1 MESGNRSVLFD
12 TNSQIMQ
19 KTLKDLDSLLPY
31 FKNRLFPYAYNII
44 GDSLAA
50 EDLVHDVLNKYFI
63 ETPSHVRQPESYL
76 TRSVI
81 NNAINYKNLLKNKLE
96 TYPGHWLPTPVLT
109 EDVIYEKAD
118 QEEIL
123 NYSLLVL
130 LEKLN
135 PRERAVFILKETYEY
150 SHEEIAEIL
159 GIKMEHS
166 RQLLKRSK
174 EKLNRKTD
182 TSHFD
187 FGSGHQETL
196 SQLTEAILSNNLE
209 QVKSVLSEDVKTI
222 SDGGE
227 QVSAA
232 RKILSGPDRVCKFLQ
247 AIYGKY
253 LPESTEVKYTWINF
267 QPAITFSLNGSVF
280 RCMMFEFLDGKI
292 QHIYIVVNPDKL
304 QKLNTP

>member
-1 MESGNRSVLFD
+1 
-12 TNSQIMQ
+12 MQ
-19 KTLKDLDSLLPY
+19 KTTNDLDSLISY
-31 FKNRLFPYAYNII
+31 FKKRLFPYAYNII

-50 EDLVHDVLNKYFI
+50 EDLVHEVLNRYFI
-63 ETPSHVRQPESYL
+63 ETPSHVQKPESYL
-76 TRSVI
+76 TRAVI
-81 NNAINYKNLLKNKLE
+81 NNAINHKNLLKNKLE

-150 SHEEIAEIL
+150 THEEIAEIL
-159 GIKMEHS
+159 DIKVEHS

-174 EKLNRKTD
+174 EKLGRKTTD
-182 TSHFD
+182 TSQFD
-187 FGSGHQETL
+187 FSSGQQEIL
-196 SQLTEAILSNNLE
+196 SQLTEAILSNDLE
-209 QVKSVLSEDVKTI
+209 QVKNVLSDDVRTL

-227 QVSAA
+227 KVSAA
-232 RKILSGPDRVCKFLQ
+232 RKILVGTDRVSKFLQ

-253 LPESTEVKYTWINF
+253 LPESTEMNYTWINY
-267 QPAITFSLNGSVF
+267 QPAITFSLNGSIF
-280 RCMMFEFLDGKI
+280 RCMMFEIINGKI
-292 QHIYIVVNPDKL
+292 QYIYIVINPEKL
-304 QKLNTP
+304 QKLNIH